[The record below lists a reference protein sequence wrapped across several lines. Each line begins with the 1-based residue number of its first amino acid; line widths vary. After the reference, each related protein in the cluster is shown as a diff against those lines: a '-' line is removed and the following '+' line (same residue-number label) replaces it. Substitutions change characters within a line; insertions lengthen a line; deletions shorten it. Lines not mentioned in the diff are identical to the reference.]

1 MIPLAYKLGAAAAL
15 LLVVALGS
23 YFYGRHK
30 VTVEWEK
37 DKTAWQVTY
46 DAQVKETAKV
56 QTAWNQSK
64 EREHEWEAKAVAAGN
79 DAAAV
84 ARRLRQYQ
92 GACRS
97 AVPAVAGSVADPDA
111 ASGEPADVG
120 GIDAATERHFA
131 ACARDSER
139 LTMWQTFYSQLR
151 QAQ

>member
-15 LLVVALGS
+15 LMVVALGS

-64 EREHEWEAKAVAAGN
+64 EREHEWEAKAVAAGT

-97 AVPAVAGSVADPDA
+97 AVPAVAADPGSIGSPGA
-111 ASGEPADVG
+111 EPADIG
-120 GIDAATERHFA
+120 GIEERHFA
-131 ACARDSER
+131 NCAADASDYDAFHA
-139 LTMWQTFYSQLR
+139 WYNGLR
-151 QAQ
+151 RAQ